1 MCVLQGRV
9 EDQRPSLPKSDS
21 LISAVKA
28 LQVRQRVSSL

>member
-9 EDQRPSLPKSDS
+9 EDQRPLPKSDS
-21 LISAVKA
+21 LVSAVKA